1 MNADMNRDMQNIVDR
16 KIAEIFKKYSTD
28 YEAIDDKEDNIIK
41 TDIQN
46 LNKKIDVLTDL
57 VIKLVAGNAYT
68 GIGGDQQQAST
79 TSVRKPKQ
87 KKEEKVFIPE
97 LENSDMT
104 ISNGEN
110 KTKTIYSN
118 DMSDILTTLN
128 KLK

>member
-57 VIKLVAGNAYT
+57 VIKLVAGNT

-87 KKEEKVFIPE
+87 KKEEKIFIPE

-110 KTKTIYSN
+110 KTKTIHSN